1 MPLCKNFITGP
12 TDNHKLKG
20 RFKMEEFKSNS
31 HISRENNTDSSS
43 TSVKKVITGKT
54 RVKKKNGLIRFAD
67 SMISEDAANVK
78 SYILMDVLLPA
89 IKKAV
94 VDIVTDGIN
103 MILYG
108 ETSVSSRKSSG
119 SKISYRSYYEDDR
132 RDSRSEQKKR
142 YDYDEIVFDSRRDAE
157 GVLASMEELVNRYKV
172 VSVMDFYELADQ
184 KSVYTDRYY
193 GWTNLRSADVIRVK
207 DGYTIKL
214 PKPLP
219 ID

>member
-1 MPLCKNFITGP
+1 M
-12 TDNHKLKG
+12 D
-20 RFKMEEFKSNS
+20 EFKPNS
-31 HISRENNTDSSS
+31 HKSKEENQLPENT
-43 TSVKKVITGKT
+43 TKKVITGKA
-54 RVKKKNGLIRFAD
+54 RVKKKNGLMKFAD

-78 SYILMDVLLPA
+78 SYILMDVLMPA

-108 ETSVSSRKSSG
+108 ETSISSKKSSG
-119 SKISYRSYYEDDR
+119 SKVSYRKFYEDDR
-132 RDSRSEQKKR
+132 RDLRSEQKRR
-142 YDYDEIVFDSRRDAE
+142 YDYDEVIFDSRRDAE
-157 GVLASMEELVNRYKV
+157 EVLASMEDLVDRYKV

-193 GWTNLRSADVIRVK
+193 GWTNLRSAEVIRVG

>member
-1 MPLCKNFITGP
+1 
-12 TDNHKLKG
+12 
-20 RFKMEEFKSNS
+20 MEEFKSNS

-54 RVKKKNGLIRFAD
+54 RVKKKNGLTRFAD

>member
-1 MPLCKNFITGP
+1 
-12 TDNHKLKG
+12 
-20 RFKMEEFKSNS
+20 MEEFKSNS
-31 HISRENNTDSSS
+31 HKSREENADSSDN
-43 TSVKKVITGKT
+43 SVKKVTTGKT
-54 RVKKKNGLIRFAD
+54 RIKKKNGLIKFAD

-94 VDIVTDGIN
+94 VDIVTDGVN

-119 SKISYRSYYEDDR
+119 SKVSYRKFYEDDR
-132 RDSRSEQKKR
+132 RDSRSEQKRR
-142 YDYDEIVFDSRRDAE
+142 YDYDEVVFDSRRDAE
-157 GVLASMEELVNRYKV
+157 EVLASMEDLVDRYKV

-193 GWTNLRSADVIRVK
+193 GWTNLRSAEVIRFR

>member
-1 MPLCKNFITGP
+1 
-12 TDNHKLKG
+12 
-20 RFKMEEFKSNS
+20 MEEFKPNS
-31 HISRENNTDSSS
+31 HKSREENADSSDN
-43 TSVKKVITGKT
+43 SVKKVTTGKT
-54 RVKKKNGLIRFAD
+54 RIKKKNGLIKFAD

-94 VDIVTDGIN
+94 VDIVTDGVN

-119 SKISYRSYYEDDR
+119 SKVSYRKFYEDDR
-132 RDSRSEQKKR
+132 RDSRSEQKRR
-142 YDYDEIVFDSRRDAE
+142 YDYDEVVFDSRRDAE
-157 GVLASMEELVNRYKV
+157 EVLASMEDLVDRYKV

-193 GWTNLRSADVIRVK
+193 GWTNLRSAEVIRVR

>member
-1 MPLCKNFITGP
+1 
-12 TDNHKLKG
+12 
-20 RFKMEEFKSNS
+20 MEEFKSNS
-31 HISRENNTDSSS
+31 HKSKEGNAGSSDN
-43 TSVKKVITGKT
+43 SVKKVTTGKT
-54 RVKKKNGLIRFAD
+54 RIKKKNGLVKFAD

-78 SYILMDVLLPA
+78 SYILMDVLMPA

-119 SKISYRSYYEDDR
+119 SKVSYRKFYEDDR
-132 RDSRSEQKKR
+132 RDSRSEQKRR
-142 YDYDEIVFDSRRDAE
+142 YDYDEVVFDSRRDAE
-157 GVLASMEELVNRYKV
+157 EVLASMEDYVDRYKV
-172 VSVMDFYELADQ
+172 VSLMDFYEFADQ

-193 GWTNLRSADVIRVK
+193 GWTNLRSAEVIRVR

>member
-1 MPLCKNFITGP
+1 
-12 TDNHKLKG
+12 
-20 RFKMEEFKSNS
+20 MEEFKSNS
-31 HISRENNTDSSS
+31 HKSREENADSSDN
-43 TSVKKVITGKT
+43 SVKKVTTGKT
-54 RVKKKNGLIRFAD
+54 RIKKKNGLLKFAD

-78 SYILMDVLLPA
+78 SYILMDVLMPA

-119 SKISYRSYYEDDR
+119 SKVSYRKFYEDDH
-132 RDSRSEQKKR
+132 RDSRSDQKRR
-142 YDYDEIVFDSRRDAE
+142 YDYDEVVFDHRSDAE
-157 GVLASMEELVNRYKV
+157 EVLASMEDLVDRYKV
-172 VSVMDFYELADQ
+172 VSVMDFYDLADQ

-193 GWTNLRSADVIRVK
+193 GWTNLRSAEVIRVR

>member
-1 MPLCKNFITGP
+1 
-12 TDNHKLKG
+12 
-20 RFKMEEFKSNS
+20 MEEFKSNS
-31 HISRENNTDSSS
+31 HKSKEENADSSDN
-43 TSVKKVITGKT
+43 SVKKVTTGKT
-54 RVKKKNGLIRFAD
+54 RIKKKNGLIKFAD

-94 VDIVTDGIN
+94 VDIVTDGVN

-119 SKISYRSYYEDDR
+119 SKVSYRKFYEDDR
-132 RDSRSEQKKR
+132 RDSRSEQKRR
-142 YDYDEIVFDSRRDAE
+142 YDYDEVVFDSRRDAE
-157 GVLASMEELVNRYKV
+157 EVLASMEDLVDRYKV

-193 GWTNLRSADVIRVK
+193 GWTNLRSAEVIRVR

>member
-1 MPLCKNFITGP
+1 
-12 TDNHKLKG
+12 
-20 RFKMEEFKSNS
+20 MEEFKSNS
-31 HISRENNTDSSS
+31 HKSREENADSSDN
-43 TSVKKVITGKT
+43 SVKKVTTGKT
-54 RVKKKNGLIRFAD
+54 RIKKKNGLIKFAD

-94 VDIVTDGIN
+94 VDIVTDGVN

-119 SKISYRSYYEDDR
+119 SKVSYRKFYEDDR
-132 RDSRSEQKKR
+132 RDSRLEQKRR
-142 YDYDEIVFDSRRDAE
+142 YDYDEVVFDSRRDAE
-157 GVLASMEELVNRYKV
+157 EVLASMEDLVDRYKV
-172 VSVMDFYELADQ
+172 VSIMDFYELADQ

-193 GWTNLRSADVIRVK
+193 GWTNLRSAEVIRVR

>member
-1 MPLCKNFITGP
+1 
-12 TDNHKLKG
+12 
-20 RFKMEEFKSNS
+20 MEEFKSNS
-31 HISRENNTDSSS
+31 HKSREENVDSSDI
-43 TSVKKVITGKT
+43 SVKKVTTGKT
-54 RVKKKNGLIRFAD
+54 RIKKKNGLLKFAD

-78 SYILMDVLLPA
+78 SYILMDVLMPA

-119 SKISYRSYYEDDR
+119 SKVSYRKFYEDDR
-132 RDSRSEQKKR
+132 RDSRSEQKRR
-142 YDYDEIVFDSRRDAE
+142 YDYDEVVFDSRRDAE
-157 GVLASMEELVNRYKV
+157 EVLASMEDLVDRYKV

-193 GWTNLRSADVIRVK
+193 GWTNLRSAEVIRVR

>member
-1 MPLCKNFITGP
+1 M
-12 TDNHKLKG
+12 D
-20 RFKMEEFKSNS
+20 EFKSNS
-31 HISRENNTDSSS
+31 HKSKEENQSPENTA
-43 TSVKKVITGKT
+43 KKVITGKT
-54 RVKKKNGLIRFAD
+54 RVKKKNGLMKFAD

-78 SYILMDVLLPA
+78 SYILMDVLMPA

-108 ETSVSSRKSSG
+108 ETSISSKKSSG
-119 SKISYRSYYEDDR
+119 SKISYRKFYEDDR
-132 RDSRSEQKKR
+132 RESGRDHKKR

-157 GVLASMEELVNRYKV
+157 EVLSSMEDLIDRYKV
-172 VSVMDFYELADQ
+172 ASVSDFYEFADRD
-184 KSVYTDRYY
+184 SVYTDRYY
-193 GWTNLRSADVIRVK
+193 GWTNLRSADIIRVR
-207 DGYTIKL
+207 DGYVIKL

>member
-1 MPLCKNFITGP
+1 
-12 TDNHKLKG
+12 
-20 RFKMEEFKSNS
+20 MEEFKSNS
-31 HISRENNTDSSS
+31 HKSREENADSSDN
-43 TSVKKVITGKT
+43 SVKKVTTGKT
-54 RVKKKNGLIRFAD
+54 RIKKKNGLIKFAD

-94 VDIVTDGIN
+94 VDIVTDGVN

-119 SKISYRSYYEDDR
+119 SKVSYRKFYEDDR
-132 RDSRSEQKKR
+132 RDSRSEQKRR
-142 YDYDEIVFDSRRDAE
+142 YDYDEVVFDSRRDAE
-157 GVLASMEELVNRYKV
+157 EVLASMEDLVDRYKV

-193 GWTNLRSADVIRVK
+193 GWTNLRSAEVIRVR

>member
-1 MPLCKNFITGP
+1 
-12 TDNHKLKG
+12 
-20 RFKMEEFKSNS
+20 MEEFKSNS
-31 HISRENNTDSSS
+31 HKSKEENAGNSDN
-43 TSVKKVITGKT
+43 SVKKVTTGKT
-54 RVKKKNGLIRFAD
+54 RIKKKNGLIKFAD

-119 SKISYRSYYEDDR
+119 SKVSYRKFYEDDH
-132 RDSRSEQKKR
+132 RDSRSEQKRR
-142 YDYDEIVFDSRRDAE
+142 YDYDEVVFDSRRDAE
-157 GVLASMEELVNRYKV
+157 EVLASMEDLVDRYKV

-193 GWTNLRSADVIRVK
+193 GWTNLRSAEVIRVR